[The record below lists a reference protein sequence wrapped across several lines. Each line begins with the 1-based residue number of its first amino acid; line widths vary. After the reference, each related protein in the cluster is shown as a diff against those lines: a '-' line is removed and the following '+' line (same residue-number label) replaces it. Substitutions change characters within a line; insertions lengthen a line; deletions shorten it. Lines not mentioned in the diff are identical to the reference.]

1 MSICLDPK
9 IDKDSSE
16 PFSVLMGIRLAATYL
31 PVSESIS
38 ILSTSLSREKRLE
51 DVTSV
56 VMDPLDAFLWI
67 MMYLEL
73 RSIH

>member
-16 PFSVLMGIRLAATYL
+16 SFSVLMGIRLAPTYL

-38 ILSTSLSREKRLE
+38 ILSTSLSREKRL
-51 DVTSV
+51 DGVTSV
-56 VMDPLDAFLWI
+56 VMDPPL
-67 MMYLEL
+67 
-73 RSIH
+73 STT